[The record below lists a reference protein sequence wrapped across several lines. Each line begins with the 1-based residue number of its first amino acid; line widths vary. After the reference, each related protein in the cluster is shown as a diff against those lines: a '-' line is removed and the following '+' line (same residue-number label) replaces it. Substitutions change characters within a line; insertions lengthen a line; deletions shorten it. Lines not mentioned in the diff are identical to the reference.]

1 MIEIKYANSYKTY
14 SFEIVL
20 IPLFLDLQSMEIC
33 TFERNIF
40 DIIFMI
46 RFSRTLQIFNFPG
59 QIAFP

>member
-20 IPLFLDLQSMEIC
+20 IRLFLDLQSMEIC
-33 TFERNIF
+33 TLERNIF
-40 DIIFMI
+40 YIIFMI